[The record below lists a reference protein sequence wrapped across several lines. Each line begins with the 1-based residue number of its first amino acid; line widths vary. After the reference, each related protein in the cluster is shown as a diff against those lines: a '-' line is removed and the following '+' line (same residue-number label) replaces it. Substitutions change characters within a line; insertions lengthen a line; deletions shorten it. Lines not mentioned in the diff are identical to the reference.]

1 MIRKRFSA
9 KSAQIVPTRDWA
21 NPPAGRNF
29 NFSARACSPGVLPPK
44 PPCSIACCF
53 YDPAMRS
60 HSGIGRKWRR
70 LNRKFGAPML
80 VGFLV
85 LIVVAVVGFITY
97 VLSSMS
103 WRPRW

>member
-1 MIRKRFSA
+1 
-9 KSAQIVPTRDWA
+9 
-21 NPPAGRNF
+21 
-29 NFSARACSPGVLPPK
+29 
-44 PPCSIACCF
+44 
-53 YDPAMRS
+53 
-60 HSGIGRKWRR
+60 
-70 LNRKFGAPML
+70 ML

>member
-1 MIRKRFSA
+1 
-9 KSAQIVPTRDWA
+9 
-21 NPPAGRNF
+21 
-29 NFSARACSPGVLPPK
+29 
-44 PPCSIACCF
+44 
-53 YDPAMRS
+53 MRS